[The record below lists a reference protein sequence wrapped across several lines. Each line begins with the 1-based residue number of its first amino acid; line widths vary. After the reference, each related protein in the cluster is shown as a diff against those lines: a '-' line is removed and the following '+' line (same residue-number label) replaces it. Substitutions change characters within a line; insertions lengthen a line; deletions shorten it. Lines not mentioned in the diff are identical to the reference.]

1 MSLPPSEGMFNAGK
15 ETLGTLTIPAVED
28 IDEEC
33 LFVSP
38 QVMAEEAE
46 VEAEEE
52 DLKAHSSQVPL
63 ISHY

>member
-38 QVMAEEAE
+38 QVMAEE